1 MAKRVW
7 IAANE
12 GFRRWFIN
20 YLSGFHKSWKEEHF
34 HGWMQKFPT
43 MGLVRLMNQVDH
55 KSKAKYSF
63 GNNISKLEVTMLAK
77 WMTTP
82 LIIDIEYNYY
92 SVHPFFLFINVTLVK
107 NCVVNALI
115 MYVTYNISYLM
126 LSKEKQWS

>member
-1 MAKRVW
+1 
-7 IAANE
+7 
-12 GFRRWFIN
+12 
-20 YLSGFHKSWKEEHF
+20 
-34 HGWMQKFPT
+34 
-43 MGLVRLMNQVDH
+43 MNQLDH

-92 SVHPFFLFINVTLVK
+92 SVHLFFLFINVTSVK

-126 LSKEKQWS
+126 LSKEKQ